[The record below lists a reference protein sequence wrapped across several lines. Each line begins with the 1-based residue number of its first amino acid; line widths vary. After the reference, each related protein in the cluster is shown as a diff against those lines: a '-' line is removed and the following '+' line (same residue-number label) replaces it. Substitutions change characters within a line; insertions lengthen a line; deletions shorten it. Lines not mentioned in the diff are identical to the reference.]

1 MSTKI
6 PNHKRRKKMQV
17 LENTVTQ
24 AYELFTNKKF
34 DTALEVLNNSEED
47 LQNELN
53 NIDEDQR
60 EEFLASI
67 QNLKGF
73 INLGTGDYKAAQD
86 CFENGLQLNP
96 HSSQACA
103 GLGEVLYLQE
113 KDEEAKMMFEWAL
126 DLNSQ
131 NEFAKS
137 GLVKVNQSLGLP
149 NYHNSLEIDSMTD
162 EEQSIFN
169 KCITDAYNA
178 FKEKDFQHS
187 LEMVEKAQEILT
199 SGVMSNSALIKIA
212 SLENF
217 KGFNYLA
224 LEKFDADP
232 RSSQACA
239 GLGELYY
246 LKSMDEESKTM
257 FEFAVQHDPNNDFAT
272 AGLAKVN
279 KALGLSET
287 HNTKLNKEAI

>member
-1 MSTKI
+1 
-6 PNHKRRKKMQV
+6 MQV

-24 AYELFTNKKF
+24 AYDLFTNKEF
-34 DTALEVLNNSEED
+34 DSALEVLNNSDED
-47 LQNELN
+47 LQSELN
-53 NIDEDQR
+53 KLAGDQR

-73 INLGTGDYKAAQD
+73 IYLGMSDNKSAQD
-86 CFENGLQLNP
+86 SFEAGLQLNP

-103 GLGEVLYLQE
+103 GLGEVLFLQE

-126 DLNSQ
+126 DLNSN
-131 NEFAKS
+131 NEFAKN
-137 GLVKVNQSLGLP
+137 GLVKVNQSLALP
-149 NYHNSLEIDSMTD
+149 NFHNSLEIDSMTD

-169 KCITDAYNA
+169 KCITDAYKA
-178 FKEKDFQHS
+178 FKEKDFQFS
-187 LEMVEKAQEILT
+187 LEMVEKSQEILT

-224 LEKFDADP
+224 LEKFDAAQSCFEKSLNLDP

-257 FEFAVQHDPNNDFAT
+257 FEFAVKHDPDNDFALT
-272 AGLAKVN
+272 GLSKVN
-279 KALGLSET
+279 KALGLEET
-287 HNTKLNKEAI
+287 DSTKAEKEAV